1 MNFLTDLAA
10 IIGSTTDNGG
20 ATPLA
25 SSASKDYAM
34 KNWLHDSWAHL
45 LEAQFDDVEGQD
57 ASETAILYA
66 TVDGS
71 GNYGTGSGR
80 LAANDS
86 AFGFDQFPT
95 NFKAAIK
102 KNTTCFPWYNYNL
115 ADSNKS
121 RYIVV
126 VKGKIYKYAYTT
138 GGLFNETLSQNAFNA
153 AKAQV
158 VTVAKAK
165 YLLDTNGTYGGSSN
179 ANSASDAAA
188 LISSA
193 ESTLAGATPDV

>member
-20 ATPLA
+20 STPLA

-34 KNWLHDSWAHL
+34 KNWLHASWAHL
-45 LEAQFDDVEGQD
+45 LEAQFD
-57 ASETAILYA
+57 
-66 TVDGS
+66 
-71 GNYGTGSGR
+71 
-80 LAANDS
+80 DS

-95 NFKAAIK
+95 NFKAAVK

-126 VKGKIYKYAYTT
+126 VKGKIYKYAYST

-165 YLLDTNGTYGGSSN
+165 YLLDSNGTYGGSSN